1 MITDENLT
9 LHEFIGLDVEIIQS
23 SNTQQVGMKG
33 RIVDETKSVFVLSS
47 GNEIKKF
54 PKENAV
60 WRFSLGKKRIDLNGN
75 MISKRS
81 FERLAIKT

>member
-47 GNEIKKF
+47 ENEIKKL

-60 WRFSLGKKRIDLNGN
+60 WRFSLGKKKIDLNGN

-81 FERLAIKT
+81 FERLGIKT

>member
-23 SNTQQVGMKG
+23 SNAQLVGMKG
-33 RIVDETKSVFVLSS
+33 KIVDETKSIFVLNSE
-47 GNEIKKF
+47 NEIKKF
-54 PKENAV
+54 PKKNAI

-75 MISKRS
+75 MISMRS
-81 FERLAIKT
+81 FERLGIKK